1 MCPKSGSTWERTSV
15 ARSITLAMFSS
26 PSQILMLSTAVSMA
40 GNVLITFSTGRPTSN
55 G

>member
-1 MCPKSGSTWERTSV
+1 MLPRSGSTCERMSV
-15 ARSITLAMFSS
+15 PRSSTCPICSS

-40 GNVLITFSTGRPTSN
+40 GKVLITFSMGVPISN